1 MSTILEFLISS
12 LGKLCKL
19 SSSRSRRS
27 FIHDH
32 ISGTAF
38 MEDHAQDMLY
48 IASSTAV
55 VAKQSI
61 AIYQSIVAA
70 FFKIAYLKHN

>member
-1 MSTILEFLISS
+1 
-12 LGKLCKL
+12 
-19 SSSRSRRS
+19 
-27 FIHDH
+27 
-32 ISGTAF
+32 

-70 FFKIAYLKHN
+70 FFKIAYL